1 MHRGC
6 SVSPFILKIIR
17 SCGEGIHFSA
27 QTIESE
33 NGNEY
38 LQPKYPLKRRQRDR
52 KTRVLM

>member
-6 SVSPFILKIIR
+6 SASPFILKIIR

-38 LQPKYPLKRRQRDR
+38 LQPKYPPKRRQRDR